1 VGLIVH
7 VDGGSRGNPGL
18 AGAGVTIS
26 TDDGTLIHEGAYYL
40 GRQTNNTAEYYAL
53 IRALQR
59 TERYSQQTIT
69 VYSDSELLVRQI
81 TGEYR
86 VKSPKLARLYE
97 QVQFLLLKTPCWNIR
112 HIPREENQRADELAN
127 LAIDRRHDVIVFEAD
142 SGQCAAS
149 TAVDQ
154 APTGAG
160 SVSAPPAAGGQ
171 SEQRGQATGPGTSV
185 VSGPS
190 SEAAHAVRV
199 TLARAPK
206 PNACPSQQSLCE
218 SFTVESTLPVGL
230 CVHAA
235 HALLPTI
242 LAILNTEPAE
252 FTAVPT
258 LTVRCMHP
266 ECGATFHVS
275 PVRKS
280 NGAAR
285 RDDSPSGT

>member
-1 VGLIVH
+1 
-7 VDGGSRGNPGL
+7 
-18 AGAGVTIS
+18 
-26 TDDGTLIHEGAYYL
+26 
-40 GRQTNNTAEYYAL
+40 
-53 IRALQR
+53 
-59 TERYSQQTIT
+59 
-69 VYSDSELLVRQI
+69 VRQV

-86 VKSPKLARLYE
+86 VKSPTLARLYQ
-97 QVQFLLLKTPCWNIR
+97 QVQLLLLKIPCWNIR
-112 HIPREENQRADELAN
+112 HISREENQRADELAN
-127 LAIDRRHDVIVFEAD
+127 LAIDRCHDVIVFEAD
-142 SGQCAAS
+142 SGQCAAP
-149 TAVDQ
+149 TAPDQ
-154 APTGAG
+154 APTVPG
-160 SVSAPPAAGGQ
+160 SISAPPAAGGQ
-171 SEQRGQATGPGTSV
+171 SERRGKVAGPGTSV

-190 SEAAHAVRV
+190 SEAVHAACV

-206 PNACPSQQSLCE
+206 PNACPSGQSLCE

-258 LTVRCMHP
+258 LTVRCMYP

-285 RDDSPSGT
+285 RDDSPSST